1 MSFVPL
7 PLISGQS
14 RAVDGAEVRP
24 FSGAVDLV
32 GGTSWILAVDRCV
45 VRWRGEAWPIPASG
59 FAVVPG
65 AAEVVGRGLVITLP
79 AYTGL
84 FHLGAGVE
92 ARGRLA
98 YIDGC
103 TDTLLQS
110 PPRVGEPCLNH
121 LHIPAGTTQTEHTHP
136 SARVGTIVRGSG
148 ICRAGGREYALS
160 PGMGWVIPTG
170 LPHCFHTAADALDVI
185 AWHPDSD
192 FGPTDEDHPMKNRT
206 ILG

>member
-1 MSFVPL
+1 MSFVGMPL
-7 PLISGQS
+7 VGGPSHD
-14 RAVDGAEVRP
+14 VDGAQVRP
-24 FSGAVDLV
+24 FWGVINLV
-32 GGTSWILAVDRCV
+32 GGTSWILAVERCV
-45 VRWRGEAWPIPASG
+45 VRWRDEAWPILASG

-79 AYTGL
+79 SYTGL

-103 TDTLLQS
+103 TDTLLQA
-110 PPRVGEPCLNH
+110 PPRLGEPCLNH
-121 LHIPAGTTQTEHTHP
+121 LHIPAATAQTEHTH
-136 SARVGTIVRGSG
+136 AGVRVGVIVRGSG
-148 ICRAGGREYALS
+148 ICLAGGREFVLS

-170 LPHCFHTAADALDVI
+170 LPHCFHTTADALDVI
-185 AWHPDSD
+185 AWHPHSD
-192 FGPTDEDHPMKNRT
+192 FGPTDGDHPMKNGT